1 MFEWVAHYLRKSEG
15 GRYDMSLKD
24 LIGNMGSFFGL
35 EDSEEPHEVG
45 QQIQHKQ
52 PNTRSFQK
60 VPPTPKKQNMV
71 TNPAQAQRV
80 PSREPQRTSRVEPTQ
95 QRPQQTPT
103 PAPKRKQQAV
113 EKKIVSMSAERKTTR
128 MGETASNSASTIMV
142 LEPRVYSEAMKI
154 AKHVMSG
161 KSVLVNFHLMEE
173 HQARRVVDFLTG
185 TVYAEDG
192 DIKRVSD
199 EMFLCTPKTVEIEG
213 AAKSLVQNEMFD
225 LSEMSL

>member
-1 MFEWVAHYLRKSEG
+1 
-15 GRYDMSLKD
+15 MSLKD

-35 EDSEEPHEVG
+35 EDNEELHEVG
-45 QQIQHKQ
+45 QQTQHKQ
-52 PNTRSFQK
+52 PDTRSFQK
-60 VPPTPKKQNMV
+60 VPPSPKKQNMV
-71 TNPAQAQRV
+71 TNPAQGQRV
-80 PSREPQRTSRVEPTQ
+80 PNREPQRTTRVEPAQQ
-95 QRPQQTPT
+95 QRPQQQHPTPT
-103 PAPKRKQQAV
+103 RKQQAV
-113 EKKIVSMSAERKTTR
+113 EKKVVAMPAERKATR
-128 MGETASNSASTIMV
+128 TRDAANNSASTIMV

-154 AKHVMSG
+154 AKHVMGG